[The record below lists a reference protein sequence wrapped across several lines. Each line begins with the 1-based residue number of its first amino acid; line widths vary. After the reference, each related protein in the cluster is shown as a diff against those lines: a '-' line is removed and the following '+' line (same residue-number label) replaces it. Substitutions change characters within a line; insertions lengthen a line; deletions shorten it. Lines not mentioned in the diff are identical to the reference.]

1 MRSLLAVML
10 VLVPGLSVAQSL
22 VITAPAAPG
31 GGWDQTARA
40 MQRALAEIE
49 PGLNVQVENVPGA
62 AGTIGL
68 ARFIQSERG
77 NPDALLVTGLVMVS
91 GVITSHSPVSLADA
105 TPIAR
110 LTGEYEIIVVP
121 AASPYQSLTD
131 LVAAFRKDPGSIS
144 WGGGS
149 AGGTDD
155 LLVRLLAEQIGLPAS
170 SVNYIAFSGGGAAL
184 AAVLGG
190 QVSAAVSGYAEFA
203 GQIAAGQLRILA
215 VSAPS
220 RVAGID
226 APTLRDAGIAL
237 DLANWRAIVA
247 PPGLSDAE
255 EAALVRTNDDDGHE
269 RAVAGD
275 AREKRLGRSVPCR
288 PAVSPVPALRTV
300 PHRGGVA
307 AFERD
312 QHRRRFYAV
321 GHADAEHAAVVSG
334 ADLRRRARADADEHI
349 QAPPGLRCIRHA
361 NGHGDRGCR
370 SPPCRSS
377 SSRWDSLRHR
387 RCCSPSPR
395 TALRGQRPATRALM
409 IDLAVGA
416 VFSIVLFVT
425 FTRGLG
431 VSLPGFARLLMSEL
445 LAGFAVA
452 LTPANLLWALAGAT
466 LGTAVGVLPGI
477 GPALTVAL
485 LLPITYGLDPTA
497 ALIMFAGIYYGAM
510 YGGSTTSILLNTPGE
525 SATIVTA
532 IDGHQM
538 ARNGRAGAALATA
551 AIGSFVAGT
560 LATLR

>member
-1 MRSLLAVML
+1 MPPMRSLLAVML
-10 VLVPGLSVAQSL
+10 VLVPGFSAAQSL

-49 PGLNVQVENVPGA
+49 PGSNVQVENVPGA

-91 GVITSHSPVSLADA
+91 GVITNHSPVSLADA

-121 AASPYQSLTD
+121 AASPYQSLAD
-131 LVAAFRKDPGSIS
+131 LVAAFRNDPGSIS

-226 APTLRDAGIAL
+226 APTLRDAGVAL

-255 EAALVRTNDDDGHE
+255 EAELVRRMTTMAASPQWRAIVERNGWDDQFLAGQPFRQFLLSEQSRIEAVLQRLNATNT
-269 RAVAGD
+269 VAGSTLSVTVTPNTLPSLV
-275 AREKRLGRSVPCR
+275 ALIFAGALGLTLMNTFKRR
-288 PAVSPVPALRTV
+288 PAFDAAGRRMSMAIVVSLAALPIVFVTL
-300 PHRGGVA
+300 GFVA
-307 AFERD
+307 ASTLLF
-312 QHRRRFYAV
+312 AV
-321 GHADAEHAAVVSG
+321 TA
-334 ADLRRRARADADEHI
+334 
-349 QAPPGLRCIRHA
+349 
-361 NGHGDRGCR
+361 
-370 SPPCRSS
+370 
-377 SSRWDSLRHR
+377 
-387 RCCSPSPR
+387 
-395 TALRGQRPATRALM
+395 TALRGQRPANRALM
-409 IDLAVGA
+409 VDLAVGA
-416 VFSIVLFVT
+416 VFSIILFVS

-431 VSLPGFARLLMSEL
+431 VSLPGF
-445 LAGFAVA
+445 
-452 LTPANLLWALAGAT
+452 GA
-466 LGTAVGVLPGI
+466 
-477 GPALTVAL
+477 
-485 LLPITYGLDPTA
+485 
-497 ALIMFAGIYYGAM
+497 F
-510 YGGSTTSILLNTPGE
+510 
-525 SATIVTA
+525 
-532 IDGHQM
+532 
-538 ARNGRAGAALATA
+538 
-551 AIGSFVAGT
+551 
-560 LATLR
+560 